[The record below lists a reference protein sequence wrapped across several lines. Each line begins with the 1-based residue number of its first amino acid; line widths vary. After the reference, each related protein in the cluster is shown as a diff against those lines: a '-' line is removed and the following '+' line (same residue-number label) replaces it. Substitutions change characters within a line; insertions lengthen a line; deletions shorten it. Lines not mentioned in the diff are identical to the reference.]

1 MDVCTFLIVF
11 TIQYV
16 PTLKWPQNQTAD
28 LMTITY
34 IYDMYVLPLQ
44 EEEDIC
50 IQKEDIIF
58 DTCQNSRFRL
68 LSSFIIWSIIE
79 MAKSQP
85 SKKAKT
91 TPKKRSKPLV
101 VVADTFTADD
111 AFDLVGCRV

>member
-1 MDVCTFLIVF
+1 
-11 TIQYV
+11 
-16 PTLKWPQNQTAD
+16 
-28 LMTITY
+28 
-34 IYDMYVLPLQ
+34 MYVLPLQ

-58 DTCQNSRFRL
+58 DTCQNSRFTL
-68 LSSFIIWSIIE
+68 LSSFINRSIID
-79 MAKSQP
+79 MAKSRL

-111 AFDLVGCRV
+111 AFDLVGCRVLFFFNKPNYVAMTRMISTPLFVPFCC